1 MIRSAIAVALA
12 LVLMGPQVYA
22 KDLSARNLAATCS
35 NCHGTDGRALGDTLK
50 PLAGLPAERIVAAM
64 AAFKSGAQPATVMQQ
79 IAKGFSDEQIG
90 AIAAYFAAQSA
101 AK

>member
-1 MIRSAIAVALA
+1 MRRSAVGLALA
-12 LVLMGPQVYA
+12 WVLIAPCAHA

-50 PLAGLPAERIVAAM
+50 PLAGMPAERIVAAM
-64 AAFKSGAQPATVMQQ
+64 TAFKSGAQPATVMHQ
-79 IAKGFSDEQIG
+79 IAKGFSDEQI
-90 AIAAYFAAQSA
+90 AALAAYFAVQSA

>member
-1 MIRSAIAVALA
+1 VIRSVIGAAVAL
-12 LVLMGPQVYA
+12 VLIAPSAPA

-35 NCHGTDGRALGDTLK
+35 NCHGTDGRAIGDTLK
-50 PLAGLPAERIVAAM
+50 PLAGMPAERIVAAM
-64 AAFKSGAQPATVMQQ
+64 TAFKSGTQPATVMHQ

-101 AK
+101 TR